1 MSLIYHTIIGFAI
14 LVASPA
20 IVLRIIFSSNFRSDF
35 LKRILGYKVFEP
47 LNGCVWIHAASVGEV
62 RLGKALIS
70 KLKEKGEARPIVLST
85 FTSTGFDQAKKEGV
99 EYVFRMPPDFLLWI
113 KPVLNHLCPAILVLI
128 EAEMWPGL
136 ICECNRRKIPV
147 LLANGRI
154 SQKSVDYYR
163 LFSFIFKWIATNI
176 SFFSML
182 TEKDADRIRSLGVDP
197 KKVRVDGNIKFDVL
211 LSGEDT
217 SPLEKKESSWVV
229 FGSTRPGDEGPAMEA
244 IAKLYQEHP
253 GLNFVIAPRHLER
266 LREVQELMVSYGI
279 EFQLHSERLG
289 SGNSRLVLLDQL
301 GELNGYYAK
310 ARLAFVGGGFNP
322 RFGGQNIIEPA
333 SYGVPVVF
341 GKHMNNFEEE
351 SRLLIESGGGI
362 QINNPEELYGVLNQ
376 LLVDQEKRQ
385 SLGKKARETVIKNR
399 GAINKTT
406 ELITRLAN

>member
-1 MSLIYHTIIGFAI
+1 MSFIYHTIIGFAI

-70 KLKEKGEARPIVLST
+70 KLKEEGETRPIVLST
-85 FTSTGFDQAKKEGV
+85 FTSTGFDQAKKEEV
-99 EYVFRMPPDFLLWI
+99 KYVFRMPPDFLLWI

-136 ICECNRRKIPV
+136 ISECNRRKIPV

-154 SQKSVDYYR
+154 TQKSFDRYR
-163 LFSFIFKWIATNI
+163 SFSFVFKWIAANV
-176 SFFSML
+176 SFFSMR
-182 TEKDADRIRSLGVDP
+182 TKKDADRIISLGVAS
-197 KKVRVDGNIKFDVL
+197 KKVRVNGNIKFDL
-211 LSGEDT
+211 LASSEDI

-229 FGSTRPGDEGPAMEA
+229 FGSTRPGDEGPVMEA
-244 IAKLYQEHP
+244 IVKLYQEHP

-266 LREVQELMVSYGI
+266 LREVKELMVAYGI
-279 EFQLHSERLG
+279 EFQLHSEKL
-289 SGNSRLVLLDQL
+289 SSKNSRLILLDQL

-310 ARLAFVGGGFNP
+310 ARLAFVGGSFNP

-333 SYGVPVVF
+333 SYGLPVVF
-341 GKHMNNFEEE
+341 GRHMSNFEEE
-351 SRLLIESGGGI
+351 ACLLIESGSGI
-362 QINNPEELYGVLNQ
+362 QINNPQELYVVLNQ
-376 LLVDQEKRQ
+376 LLVDQKKRQ
-385 SLGKKARETVIKNR
+385 SLGKKAWETVIKNR
-399 GAINKTT
+399 GAVNKTI

>member
-1 MSLIYHTIIGFAI
+1 MSFIYHTIIGFAI

-62 RLGKALIS
+62 WLGKALIS

-85 FTSTGFDQAKKEGV
+85 FTSAGFDQAKKEEV
-99 EYVFRMPPDFLLWI
+99 KYVFRMPPDFLLWI

-154 SQKSVDYYR
+154 TQKSVDYYR
-163 LFSFIFKWIATNI
+163 LFSFIFKWIAKNI

-182 TEKDADRIRSLGVDP
+182 TEKDADRMLSLGVDP
-197 KKVRVDGNIKFDVL
+197 KKVGVNGNIKFDVL
-211 LSGEDT
+211 VPGEDLPP
-217 SPLEKKESSWVV
+217 SENQESSWMV
-229 FGSTRPGDEGPAMEA
+229 FGSTRPGDEGPVMEA

-266 LREVQELMVSYGI
+266 LREVKELMVAYGI
-279 EFQLHSERLG
+279 DFQLHSEKL
-289 SGNSRLVLLDQL
+289 SSKNSRLILLDQL

-310 ARLAFVGGGFNP
+310 ARLAFVGGSFNP

-333 SYGVPVVF
+333 SYGLPVVF
-341 GKHMNNFEEE
+341 GRHMSNFEEE
-351 SRLLIESGGGI
+351 ACLLIESGSGI
-362 QINNPEELYGVLNQ
+362 QINNPQELYVVLNQ

-385 SLGKKARETVIKNR
+385 SLGKKAWETVIKNR
-399 GAINKTT
+399 GAVNKTI

>member
-1 MSLIYHTIIGFAI
+1 MSFIYHTIIGFAI

-70 KLKEKGEARPIVLST
+70 KLKENGEARPIVLST
-85 FTSTGFDQAKKEGV
+85 FTSAGFDQAKKEGV

-136 ICECNRRKIPV
+136 ISECNHRKIPV

-154 SQKSVDYYR
+154 TQKSFDRYR
-163 LFSFIFKWIATNI
+163 SFSFVFKWIEKNI
-176 SFFSML
+176 SFFSMR
-182 TEKDADRIRSLGVDP
+182 TKKDADRILGLGVDS
-197 KKVRVDGNIKFDVL
+197 KKVGVNGNIKFDILVTK
-211 LSGEDT
+211 DNI
-217 SPLEKKESSWVV
+217 SPLEKKESGWVV
-229 FGSTRPGDEGPAMEA
+229 FGSTRPGDEGPVMEA
-244 IAKLYQEHP
+244 VTKLYQEHP

-266 LREVQELMVSYGI
+266 LSEVKELMVSYGI

-289 SGNSRLVLLDQL
+289 SKNTRLVLLDQL

-310 ARLAFVGGGFNP
+310 GCLAFVGGSFNP

-333 SYGVPVVF
+333 SYGLPVVF

-351 SRLLIESGGGI
+351 ARLLVESGGGI
-362 QINNPEELYGVLNQ
+362 QLNNPEELHGVLNQ
-376 LLVDQEKRQ
+376 LLADQEERQ
-385 SLGKKARETVIKNR
+385 RLGKKAWETVVKNR
-399 GAINKTT
+399 GAVNKTI